1 MASETIHEFEL
12 QGCRFYIV
20 WKPGMA
26 LLRVIE
32 SYGTP
37 DQCHYTVAN
46 LCAEQYYGS
55 DLTRE
60 EAIEKGE
67 LTAEIM
73 LIGNR
78 VQEAPKME
86 NLYNSL
92 EVQAQYPVYQC
103 RKLVCEGKN
112 YPLVWGSHN
121 CNIYLRLAGE
131 WNFVSWAT
139 SLEEALEKARLF
151 VTEKCAAPSVPKVD
165 NELTASTLKPLSNR
179 SATVMHAV
187 FSFMGRW
194 QIVLF
199 AVAYFTII
207 LTLNGLDFYAAEKF
221 CKWFLLICLALWD
234 LYTRFT
240 CKSVVTG
247 GGSEFT
253 PDLVDRLTFAE
264 CGLTLICGSFL
275 RIPAWLVALV
285 WWSAWF

>member
-60 EAIEKGE
+60 EATGKGE

-73 LIGNR
+73 LIRNR
-78 VQEAPKME
+78 IQEAPKME

-103 RKLVCEGKN
+103 RELVCGGES

-121 CNIYLRLAGE
+121 CNIYICLAGE
-131 WNFVSWAT
+131 WHFVSWAN
-139 SLEEALEKARLF
+139 SLDEALEKGRLF
-151 VTEKCAAPSVPKVD
+151 VTEKAAPPSAP
-165 NELTASTLKPLSNR
+165 EGESASTVYPSKR
-179 SATVMHAV
+179 AADYCATCMHAV
-187 FSFMGRW
+187 LSLLRRW
-194 QIVLF
+194 YFALF
-199 AVAYFTII
+199 IPAYITII
-207 LTLNGLDFYAAEKF
+207 LTFGWFDYWEAAHF
-221 CKWFLLICLALWD
+221 CQWFLLICLGLWD
-234 LYTRFT
+234 LYLRFT
-240 CKSVVTG
+240 CKAFPTG
-247 GGSEFT
+247 RGSEFT
-253 PDLVDRLTFAE
+253 PSLLDRLTFSD
-264 CGLTLICGSFL
+264 CGLSLML
-275 RIPAWLVALV
+275 AVPVWPVALG
-285 WWSAWF
+285 FGIGFYRML